1 VDKKHKSN
9 PNRKEKNE
17 MITGIIIGAAILG
30 FEAAAITTMHFISK
44 R

>member
-1 VDKKHKSN
+1 MK
-9 PNRKEKNE
+9 

-30 FEAAAITTMHFISK
+30 FEATVITTMHFISK